1 MLHLRARQG
10 PTSCQSSF
18 PWENGETPIS
28 EIVSKRSGP
37 RCPPAAVPA
46 DFPAWEQLP
55 GVAVLPRASSVPE
68 RSHHGEVEMGHGP
81 MHPPLPTPSLRSWGP
96 MDLDLSFLCFYYISP
111 RGDIAHGVKKNN
123 KIAEGISLPTNFGAE
138 LRRRI
143 ACG

>member
-28 EIVSKRSGP
+28 EIVSNRSGP

-68 RSHHGEVEMGHGP
+68 CSHHGEVEMGHGP
-81 MHPPLPTPSLRSWGP
+81 THPPKAHTVPVLLGVRWICP
-96 MDLDLSFLCFYYISP
+96 FCAF
-111 RGDIAHGVKKNN
+111 IASAPEVILHMGLKKNN
-123 KIAEGISLPTNFGAE
+123 KIAECISLPISFGAE
-138 LRRRI
+138 LQRRI